1 MQPGSFKAQRGLR
14 ILVTNDDGIGAPGLW
29 RLAETLCELGQ
40 VMVVAPDRDQ
50 SGIGTARTLLE
61 VVRVHEAV
69 SRIEGVPA
77 YAVQG
82 TPADCVILAT
92 ETLSV
97 EPFDL
102 VVSGINAGSNLGLD
116 IFDSGTVGAALQG
129 YFRGKPSIAVS
140 VASLTDVL
148 FDVAARVVLG
158 LAEAIAA
165 NEGLR
170 KPMVFNVNV
179 PNLESRQIEGAE
191 ITRLGPRAYQ
201 ESVEQGQVGQ
211 RTHYWIR
218 HNQPTGED
226 AEEGTDIWAV
236 RNNRISITPFD
247 PSSISGHGNQDLSQ
261 TASKLPDT
269 IATFPLNDRLNDIS

>member
-1 MQPGSFKAQRGLR
+1 LR

-29 RLAETLCELGQ
+29 RLAEALCDVGQ
-40 VMVVAPDRDQ
+40 VVVVAPDRDQ

-69 SRIEGVPA
+69 SRIDGVPA

-92 ETLSV
+92 ETLSA

-102 VVSGINAGSNLGLD
+102 VASGINAGANMGLD

-140 VASLTDVL
+140 VATLTNVPY
-148 FDVAARVVLG
+148 DVAAAVARG

-170 KPMVFNVNV
+170 EPLVFNVNV
-179 PNLESRQIEGAE
+179 PNVESGQIEGAE
-191 ITRLGPRAYQ
+191 ITRLGPKAYL
-201 ESVEQGQVGQ
+201 EGVEQGHDGR

-218 HNQPTGED
+218 HNRPTGKD
-226 AEEGTDIWAV
+226 AIEGTDIWAV
-236 RNNRISITPFD
+236 RNNRISVTPFD
-247 PSSISGHGNQDLSQ
+247 PGAISGDGHRDISQ
-261 TASKLPDT
+261 VVRLLPDML
-269 IATFPLNDRLNDIS
+269 ASYPLTGRLGDR

>member
-1 MQPGSFKAQRGLR
+1 MQPGSSEAQRGLR

-29 RLAETLCELGQ
+29 RLAESLRELGQ
-40 VMVVAPDRDQ
+40 VIVVAPDRDQ

-61 VVRVHEAV
+61 VVRVHEAA
-69 SRIEGVPA
+69 SRVEGVPA

-92 ETLSV
+92 ETLSP

-102 VVSGINAGSNLGLD
+102 VISGINAGANLGLD
-116 IFDSGTVGAALQG
+116 VFDSGTVGGALQG

-148 FDVAARVVLG
+148 YDVAAEVALG
-158 LAEAIAA
+158 LAEAIAKK
-165 NEGLR
+165 ESLR
-170 KPMVFNVNV
+170 EPMVFNVNV
-179 PNLESRQIEGAE
+179 PNVERGQIEGAE
-191 ITRLGPRAYQ
+191 ITRLGPKAYL
-201 ESVEQGQVGQ
+201 EGVEQGHDGR

-226 AEEGTDIWAV
+226 AGEGTDIWAV

-247 PSSISGHGNQDLSQ
+247 PSSVSGRGHQDLSLIARQ
-261 TASKLPDT
+261 LPDK
-269 IATFPLNDRLNDIS
+269 IATYPLTDRLSDG

>member
-1 MQPGSFKAQRGLR
+1 MR
-14 ILVTNDDGIGAPGLW
+14 ILVTNDDGISAPGLW
-29 RLAETLCELGQ
+29 PLAESLCDLGQ
-40 VMVVAPDRDQ
+40 VVVVAPDRDQ
-50 SGIGTARTLLE
+50 SGIGTARTILE

-92 ETLSV
+92 ETLSA
-97 EPFDL
+97 EPFDM
-102 VVSGINAGSNLGLD
+102 VVSGINAGANMGLD
-116 IFDSGTVGAALQG
+116 VFDSGTVGAALQG

-148 FDVAARVVLG
+148 YDVAAEVARG

-170 KPMVFNVNV
+170 EPLVFNVNV
-179 PNLESRQIEGAE
+179 PNVESGQIEGAE
-191 ITRLGPRAYQ
+191 ITRLGPKAYL
-201 ESVEQGQVGQ
+201 EGVEQGHDGR

-218 HNQPTGED
+218 HNRPTGIN
-226 AEEGTDIWAV
+226 AIAGTDIWAV
-236 RNNRISITPFD
+236 RNNRVSITLVD
-247 PSSISGHGNQDLSQ
+247 PSAISGDGHRDLSPV
-261 TASKLPDT
+261 ARLLPDML
-269 IATFPLNDRLNDIS
+269 ATYPLTGRLRDS